1 MKLKI
6 TAIVLALTLLFSSS
20 NATASFMS
28 TTTTSQVLELISKL
42 SDDIGVMADKIG
54 VMADRIDAMADKIG
68 VMADRI
74 VHTEQMMSDLTYNM
88 ASLSNSSSAA
98 KTLIITQ
105 ENGSVLYDNQVP
117 SFTTSIEAP
126 QMLIYVSSSLT
137 IDSNTI
143 TILVNNQSDLEAQWD
158 KLKTLAKNNKIY
170 IAVKTIDGNTISSL
184 SNVLTYTTL
193 Y

>member
-6 TAIVLALTLLFSSS
+6 TAVVLMLTLLFSS

-28 TTTTSQVLELISKL
+28 STTTSEVIQLISKL
-42 SDDIGVMADKIG
+42 SDDIGVMADRIDD
-54 VMADRIDAMADKIG
+54 MADKILVMADKIG
-68 VMADRI
+68 EMADRI
-74 VHTEQMMSDLTYNM
+74 VHTEQMMSDLTLDM
-88 ASLSNSSSAA
+88 ASLKNSTSATQ
-98 KTLIITQ
+98 TLIITQ
-105 ENGSVLYDNQVP
+105 DNGSILYANQIP

-143 TILVNNQSDLEAQWD
+143 TVLVNNQSDLEAQWD
-158 KLKTLAKNNKIY
+158 KLKTLAKNDKIY
-170 IAVKTIDGNTISSL
+170 IAVKTINGNTLSSL

-193 Y
+193 F